1 MVYLEIY
8 VGIYIHKCMHVTTIN
23 KKEATNLNERARK
36 GIWEGLEEGMRRNYV
51 IILKFPK

>member
-1 MVYLEIY
+1 
-8 VGIYIHKCMHVTTIN
+8 MHVTTIN
-23 KKEATNLNERARK
+23 KKEAINLNERARK